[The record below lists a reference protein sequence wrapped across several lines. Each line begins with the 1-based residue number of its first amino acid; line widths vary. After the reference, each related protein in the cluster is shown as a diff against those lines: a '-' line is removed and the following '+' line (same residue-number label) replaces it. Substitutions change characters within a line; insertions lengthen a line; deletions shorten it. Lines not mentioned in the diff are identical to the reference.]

1 MGAPPSKRLGPE
13 DEDRERQ
20 RHQRGLPRGRR
31 ASSFRGRLPVTTDGE
46 AALRTRAERRRGHR
60 TDARG
65 PALAT
70 DNEHMRWA
78 QRRGGG
84 GGGVPVSSGSE
95 VKFVANPVGPN
106 VSGWQIQAKNA
117 HTGLWAVSATFT
129 CVCEIISN

>member
-78 QRRGGG
+78 RRQGGRG
-84 GGGVPVSSGSE
+84 WRPSLKWVRSE
-95 VKFVANPVGPN
+95 VRGKPRGTKCKWLANPGEKRTHRPL
-106 VSGWQIQAKNA
+106 G
-117 HTGLWAVSATFT
+117 
-129 CVCEIISN
+129 CVCNFHVCV